1 MTCTCLACMDR
12 PNRPW
17 RLGTAPWPSRGK
29 KMTENNKTPFTLL
42 YVIGACIAGIS
53 TSTPID
59 SSIPLF
65 VGFMIIFLT
74 GFSHLTVKLVS
85 IQKVLTAGT
94 SQQGFVGGNSLRS
107 QFHSNSRSR
116 GNYGYDQLIRKMQ
129 VSDLSGMSV
138 AQAASKYASFFKYP
152 SVSATPFFSSPYVRE
167 VLNIG
172 TAQVSAQAIA
182 GSSSSTPQATSN
194 SNVTFWS
201 SMPESSTQ
209 ATDVCANPTCLTP
222 VTVFD
227 FRCFNCRNRFCAA
240 CKGNKITC
248 PSCS

>member
-1 MTCTCLACMDR
+1 MT
-12 PNRPW
+12 
-17 RLGTAPWPSRGK
+17 K
-29 KMTENNKTPFTLL
+29 NNKTPFIWL
-42 YVIGACIAGIS
+42 YIIGACIAGIS
-53 TSTPID
+53 TSTPLD

-65 VGFMIIFLT
+65 IGFLIIFFT
-74 GFSHLTVKLVS
+74 GFAHLTVKLVS

-94 SQQGFVGGNSLRS
+94 SQQGFARGNSMRS
-107 QFHSNSRSR
+107 QFQSNPSSR
-116 GNYGYDQLIRKMQ
+116 GNYRYDQLIRKMQ

-138 AQAASKYASFFKYP
+138 EQAAANYASFFKYP
-152 SVSATPFFSSPYVRE
+152 VVSAEPFFSNPYVRE

-172 TAQVSAQAIA
+172 AAQVSAQAIA
-182 GSSSSTPQATSN
+182 GSISSTSQAKST

-209 ATDVCANPTCLTP
+209 ATDVCANPTCSTP